1 MRVAPTVSTASTG
14 MLRLYRPKVDLGW
27 YSNNISAT
35 WHRFVGHMEKRSLSE
50 GVSFVE
56 PRPGHANSS

>member
-1 MRVAPTVSTASTG
+1 
-14 MLRLYRPKVDLGW
+14 MLGLCRPKVDLRW

-56 PRPGHANSS
+56 PRPGHANSG